1 MGSKKELRKEALTR
15 RGQLRRCTPHF
26 ADLIVEF
33 AGALNLPPASILAGY
48 WPLNSEADP
57 RGLMNALARSGARL
71 VLPCVEGAAEP
82 LVFRLWREGDTMV
95 QGACG
100 VYEPSPAA
108 PAVIPEGVLV
118 PLLAFD
124 AVGYRLGYGGGYYDR
139 TLAFL
144 RRTGRVLAIGVAYT
158 GQEMTTLPRE
168 AHDAPLDMV
177 LTERG
182 IRRFES

>member
-1 MGSKKELRKEALTR
+1 
-15 RGQLRRCTPHF
+15 
-26 ADLIVEF
+26 
-33 AGALNLPPASILAGY
+33 
-48 WPLNSEADP
+48 
-57 RGLMNALARSGARL
+57 
-71 VLPCVEGAAEP
+71 
-82 LVFRLWREGDTMV
+82 MV

-144 RRTGRVLAIGVAYT
+144 RRTGRVLAIGVAYA